1 MTNEEYFAI
10 AVNVFPVPAN
20 PGLSATVV
28 AGMTAAIIA
37 ETTRLH

>member
-10 AVNVFPVPAN
+10 VVDIFPMPAN
-20 PGLSATVV
+20 PGPSAAVV

-37 ETTRLH
+37 ETT